1 MFWLAL
7 GLILIGNI
15 FLLIEVCLY
24 PGKVMNAMLGV
35 GFLGWGMYLFLEN
48 FPPWKGQIALL
59 ATLTVVSIVLILGL
73 RFKAAILALREEE
86 SLGNEPKK

>member
-1 MFWLAL
+1 MFWLAV

-35 GFLGWGMYLFLEN
+35 GFLGWGMYLFLEH
-48 FPPWKGQIALL
+48 FPPWKGQLALL
-59 ATLTVVSIVLILGL
+59 ATLVLVSVVLIVGL
-73 RFKAAILALREEE
+73 RVKSAIL
-86 SLGNEPKK
+86 SLHDEQVETKEKN